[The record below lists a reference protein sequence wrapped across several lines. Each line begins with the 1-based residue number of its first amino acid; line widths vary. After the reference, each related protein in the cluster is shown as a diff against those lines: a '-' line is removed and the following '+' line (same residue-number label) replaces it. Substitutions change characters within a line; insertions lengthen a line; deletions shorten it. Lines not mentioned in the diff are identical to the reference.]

1 MTMTAN
7 KEKKRLVVGISG
19 ASGALIGIRILEAL
33 KRQDKWESHLVISNG
48 GMRTIECETSYSLDE
63 VIALADIYHQTDNI
77 GASIASGTYPCEGM
91 VIAPCSMKTLAGIAS
106 GYSDNLL
113 LRAAD
118 VQLKERRQ
126 LVLIAREAPL
136 STIHLRNM
144 LSLADMGAVILP
156 PVLSLYN
163 GPETIEDA
171 VNHIVGKSLNIFG
184 IDHTRFRRWGQE

>member
-1 MTMTAN
+1 MN
-7 KEKKRLVVGISG
+7 VNRDKKRLVVGISG
-19 ASGALIGIRILEAL
+19 ASGALIGIRILEVLRHEEA
-33 KRQDKWESHLVISNG
+33 WESHLVISNG
-48 GMRTIECETSYSLDE
+48 GKQTIACETDYSLKE
-63 VIALADIYHQTDNI
+63 VVELADVFHETENI

-171 VNHIVGKSLNIFG
+171 VDHIVGKSLNIFG